1 MEKIDTTKLAQTVE
15 KLLHAAI
22 FLRAA
27 ITKAREEMPVSY
39 VAHEINLAE
48 HRLDDAVASL
58 RTARKWAE
66 DDYMTGNKTLE
77 ELLVEVGVT
86 VAKNEMALGKA

>member
-1 MEKIDTTKLAQTVE
+1 MKDIDTTKLAQTVE
-15 KLLHAAI
+15 QLLHAAI
-22 FLRAA
+22 LLRAA
-27 ITKAREEMPVSY
+27 ITKAREELPVSY
-39 VAHEINLAE
+39 VAHELNLAE

-86 VAKNEMALGKA
+86 VAKNEMVIGKA